1 MNITHAIYSVV
12 TAIMVHFRHM
22 EEYQPPEVRS
32 FEQEESYARFIGAIS
47 ADELRVALRDLAD
60 DERLRPQI
68 IAQLAAENPDLLL
81 EVNRQEDPEL
91 VENAPELAHSHSSLL
106 DSFVI
111 LAVIRKR
118 RAQHDSL
125 EELAKSLWPDKKAA

>member
-1 MNITHAIYSVV
+1 
-12 TAIMVHFRHM
+12 M
-22 EEYQPPEVRS
+22 EEYQPPKVKS
-32 FEQEESYARFIGAIS
+32 FEQGETYARFIGAIS

-60 DERLRPQI
+60 DEQLRPQI
-68 IAQLAAENPDLLL
+68 IAELATNNPDLLL

-91 VENAPELAHSHSSLL
+91 VENAPELAHAHSSLL

-118 RAQHDSL
+118 RAQHESL
-125 EELAKSLWPDKKAA
+125 EQLAKSLWPDQNAA